1 MEPAQAR
8 RRRRQ
13 RPGATATSAA
23 VALALV
29 IGATSTQSAAA
40 FALPHVVR
48 TQHPHRSMARPQRV
62 TEAPSRIVSC
72 SPNGPSRLL
81 LSRHSNKQIPETDL
95 EDIVTELDPDVENAL
110 YAAIR
115 EHSRIHAKQEQLECI
130 LGRSALVAEW
140 ASAAGYMDSMS
151 MLAALREGQ
160 KAQTKLVKSQ
170 RAMVRAIAKKY
181 AFITKSLT
189 LDDLIQEGN
198 LGLLSA
204 ADKFDPDKGARFGTY
219 AAFRVKAF
227 VLRAIANKDRQIRIP
242 VHIQDVAGKVRSAT
256 QRLQVTLGRPP
267 TDAEIAATLD
277 MLPSEVTAHRATMD
291 KEAVTVNAV
300 SDRDV
305 MAFAA
310 RATPQARSEMVED
323 LKRVLE
329 LYLAPKEIEALQLR
343 FGLDGQAAGPLT
355 FKEVGGSMQ
364 TSAEG
369 IRRIVSRALD
379 KLREGEAWRL
389 LSDYAEFA

>member
-1 MEPAQAR
+1 
-8 RRRRQ
+8 
-13 RPGATATSAA
+13 
-23 VALALV
+23 
-29 IGATSTQSAAA
+29 
-40 FALPHVVR
+40 
-48 TQHPHRSMARPQRV
+48 MARPQRV

-72 SPNGPSRLL
+72 SPNGASRLL

-219 AAFRVKAF
+219 AAFRVKAS

-277 MLPSEVTAHRATMD
+277 MLPSEVTAHREMMD